1 MSRISHVQSVDHTRI
16 AYRTGGS
23 GPPLVLVHGASA
35 DSTVLSLLTPLLEP
49 HYTVH
54 AMDRRG
60 RGHSGDAMVYDIGL
74 EYADVAAVVDQ
85 VAGATGRAVS
95 LYGHSY
101 GAVCALGAA
110 LLTPNIAQLFLY
122 EPGYGAVL
130 SPQPEVLDRVDDLIA
145 AGDHDAALEHFYRQA
160 VGMSA
165 DDVAA
170 MRRQPSWRARLATA
184 PTISRELRT
193 VAGMEFD
200 PTPYQNIDTP
210 AVLLLGDRSTP
221 GQKAVV
227 AAVHHALPHST
238 LVPLPDQA
246 HAAQITAPDLVANA
260 VIGHGPATTP
270 PEPRPNRIG
279 VQP

>member
-1 MSRISHVQSVDHTRI
+1 MSCISHVESVDGTRI

-60 RGHSGDAMVYDIGL
+60 RGHSGDATAYDIGL

-85 VAGATGRAVS
+85 VAAASSRAVS

-110 LLTPNIAQLFLY
+110 LLTGNIEQLFLY

-130 SPQPEVLDRVDDLIA
+130 SPEPQVLDRVDDLVA
-145 AGDHDAALEHFYRQA
+145 AGDDDAALEHFYRQA

-170 MRRQPSWRARLATA
+170 MRRQPSWHARRASV

-193 VAGMEFD
+193 VAGLEFD
-200 PTPYQNIDTP
+200 PTPYRNIDTP

-227 AAVHHALPHST
+227 AAVHDALPQST
-238 LVPLPDQA
+238 VVPLPDQA

-260 VIGHGPATTP
+260 VLGRRPATTP
-270 PEPRPNRIG
+270 A
-279 VQP
+279 

>member
-1 MSRISHVQSVDHTRI
+1 MSRISHVQSVDQTRI

-23 GPPLVLVHGASA
+23 GPSLVLVHGASA

-85 VAGATGRAVS
+85 VAGANGRAVS

-110 LLTPNIAQLFLY
+110 LLTPNIEQLFLY

-130 SPQPEVLDRVDDLIA
+130 SPEPEVLDRLDDLIA
-145 AGDHDAALEHFYRQA
+145 AGDHDAALEHFYRHA

-170 MRRQPSWRARLATA
+170 MRRQPSWHARLPPCPRSVGSFAQSRAWSSTRRRTCLSTSLPCCCSATAARQARRPSSPPSTTPCRRARSCRCPVRRTPPRSPRPTRWRTPLSAIAATA
-184 PTISRELRT
+184 
-193 VAGMEFD
+193 
-200 PTPYQNIDTP
+200 
-210 AVLLLGDRSTP
+210 
-221 GQKAVV
+221 
-227 AAVHHALPHST
+227 HA
-238 LVPLPDQA
+238 
-246 HAAQITAPDLVANA
+246 
-260 VIGHGPATTP
+260 
-270 PEPRPNRIG
+270 
-279 VQP
+279 